1 MAVKWDGL
9 YGLAAEESED
19 DYVAGVAEEKAKSRK
34 PVIGIFV
41 HYYFVEHNDTKHIDA
56 LIEACRRKGALP
68 LAFYSNVIP
77 QGDYQGLKG
86 AFQKY
91 CRPSGNTIIDALLV
105 TIGHSQTALG
115 APGSGDISFN
125 KSIFES
131 LDVPVIQAMTT
142 SFTEQEWRE
151 SIAGMDMTLL
161 ALNIYQPEFDGQ
173 IISTV
178 IAAVERAQTP
188 EGTQESYAPIADR
201 IEKTVSL
208 AINWARLRNKKWSEK
223 KAAIILHN
231 MPPRSD
237 MIGCAYGLDTP
248 ASLWNMTQ
256 AMQEAGFRLE
266 YDFKDGQEII
276 GAIAS
281 GLTNDTSF
289 LSEQEML
296 ARGAALIDRDE
307 WEAMFAAFPEKAL
320 RQLERDWGKAPG
332 TFMTVDGKILLP
344 GMVNGNLFIGLQP
357 PRAFEEKAEECY
369 HSTDLVCPWQYLA
382 FYRWIE
388 NSFGADVIIHAGTH
402 GTLEWLPGKEKGL
415 SGECFP
421 DIAIG
426 TLPQLYPYIIDVP
439 GEGAQAKRRS
449 AAVIIDHL
457 IPSMRESGLYG
468 DLLAL
473 EEEISAYRHA
483 KENDPGKLQFAAALI
498 WKLAAAQHFDRDLG
512 WEEAAFMA
520 EPEQRI
526 EKLRNL
532 LETIRCSKIKDGLHI
547 FGEVPRGER
556 YDNLVALLTELKH
569 DDPALARQKLD
580 ATGDELQYFIR
591 GMEGRFVPPGGSGA
605 PSRGNINILPTGRN
619 FSMIDPQTI
628 PSRAAWET
636 GGILARQLLERS
648 IADTGSLPETVAIVV
663 YAGET
668 IKTCG
673 DDIAEILRLYGVRPL
688 WAGNTSHV
696 SGIEVIPLEE
706 LKRPRIDVVARI
718 SGLFRDMFPNL
729 GGMIDDAVS
738 MIARLDESP
747 EENFVKKHIL
757 ADMEQLR
764 SQGRSEDEAREL
776 AGLRVFGCPPG
787 NYGAGVDIMINSGK
801 WESDAD
807 LAKVYVNW
815 SAHGYSKKIH
825 GEKLPDLFMRRLEN
839 CAVTVKNISS
849 WESDMLDDDDY
860 YNYHGGL
867 ISAVKSA
874 SGKVPASYS
883 TNCAD
888 PERPRTSSIREDAE
902 RIMRARINNPLWAR
916 GLQEHG
922 FRGAQEFSAMVDFVF
937 GWDATAGIIEDW
949 MYDSIAETYLLDKDL
964 REWIHTNNPYA
975 LRAMSGRLLEA
986 AQRGLWNASGE
997 ALEALRNIY
1006 LASEGD
1012 LEGGGRYDAAR

>member
-1 MAVKWDGL
+1 MAIKWDGI
-9 YGLAAEESED
+9 YGLRENESEDGYVSMAAEE
-19 DYVAGVAEEKAKSRK
+19 KTKSGK

-41 HYYFVEHNDTKHIDA
+41 HYHYVEHKDTKHIDA
-56 LIEACRRKGALP
+56 LIEACRRKGAIP
-68 LAFYSNVIP
+68 LAFYSNVMP
-77 QGDYQGLKG
+77 EGDYEGLNG
-86 AFQKY
+86 AFQKF
-91 CRPSGNTIIDALLV
+91 CRRGGETIIDTLLV

-115 APGSGDISFN
+115 APGSGAVGFN
-125 KSIFES
+125 QSIFES

-142 SFTEQEWRE
+142 FFTEREWRE

-161 ALNIYQPEFDGQ
+161 TSNIYQPEFDGQ
-173 IISTV
+173 IITTV
-178 IAAVERAQTP
+178 IAAVEHIPVP
-188 EGTQESYAPIADR
+188 EGVQDKYTPIADR
-201 IEKTVSL
+201 VEKVVAL
-208 AINWARLRNKKWSEK
+208 AINWARLRQKKWSEK

-231 MPPRSD
+231 MPPRAD

-248 ASLWNMTQ
+248 ASVWNMIN
-256 AMQEAGFRLE
+256 AMREAGFRLD
-266 YDFKDGQEII
+266 YDFKDGKEII
-276 GAIAS
+276 GKITS
-281 GLTNDTSF
+281 GLTNDTTF
-289 LSEQEML
+289 LSEQEIL
-296 ARGAALIDRDE
+296 ERGAAVINRDE
-307 WEAMFAAFPEKAL
+307 WKRMFAGFPEKAL
-320 RQLERDWGKAPG
+320 RQLERDWGRAPG
-332 TFMTVDGKILLP
+332 EFMTAEDKILLP
-344 GMVNGNLFIGLQP
+344 GILNGNLFIGLQP

-369 HSTDLVCPWQYLA
+369 HSTDIVCPWQYLA

-415 SGECFP
+415 SEECFP

-426 TLPQLYPYIIDVP
+426 TLPHLYPYIIDVP

-473 EEEISAYRHA
+473 DEGISAYRHA
-483 KENDPGKLQFAAALI
+483 KENDPGKLHSAAALI
-498 WKLAAAQHFDRDLG
+498 WKRAAAQHFDRDLCL
-512 WEEAAFMA
+512 EEAAFIR
-520 EPEQRI
+520 EPEPGI
-526 EKLRNL
+526 EKLHRL
-532 LETIRCSKIKDGLHI
+532 LERIKYSKIKDGLHI
-547 FGEVPRGER
+547 FGMVPKAER
-556 YDNLVALLTELKH
+556 YDNLVTLLSELKKE
-569 DDPALARQKLD
+569 DPALVRQKLD
-580 ATGDELQYFIR
+580 AVGDELKYFIR

-619 FSMIDPQTI
+619 FYMIDPQAI

-636 GGILARQLLERS
+636 GGILAQQLLERG
-648 IADTGSLPETVAIVV
+648 IADTGSLPETAAIVV

-673 DDIAEILRLYGVRPL
+673 DDIAEILRLYGVRPV
-688 WAGNTSHV
+688 WAGGTNHV

-729 GGMIDDAVS
+729 SNMIDDAVN
-738 MIARLDESP
+738 MIANLDESP

-757 ADMEQLR
+757 ADIEKLA
-764 SQGRSEDEAREL
+764 SQGHGENEAREL

-787 NYGAGVDIMINSGK
+787 NYGAGVDIMINSRK
-801 WESDAD
+801 WESNAD

-825 GEKLPDLFMRRLEN
+825 GEKLPDLFMRRLES
-839 CAVTVKNISS
+839 CTVTVKNISS

-867 ISAVKSA
+867 ISAVKAA
-874 SGKVPASYS
+874 SGKTPASYS

-888 PERPRTSSIREDAE
+888 PERPATSSIQEDAA
-902 RIMRARINNPLWAR
+902 RIMRARINNPLWVK
-916 GLQEHG
+916 GLKAHG

-937 GWDATAGIIEDW
+937 GWDAAAGIIEDW
-949 MYDSIAETYLLDKDL
+949 MYDSIAGTYLLDKDL
-964 REWIHTNNPYA
+964 RGWIRQNNPYA
-975 LRAMSGRLLEA
+975 LRAMSERLLEA
-986 AQRGLWNASGE
+986 AQRGMWNAGE
-997 ALEALRNIY
+997 ETLEELRKIY
-1006 LASEGD
+1006 LETEGD
-1012 LEGGGRYDAAR
+1012 LEGRQSI